1 MRNYLKTYTDYKNR
15 PTELTEAELEWF
27 FGVVEKAKRATGCP
41 VDIIPWDHEQYFGD
55 NENALGVILTEDPK
69 APLSAGVDT
78 YITIDN
84 YYIDEMWKV
93 AFAGGWS
100 LEEETLE
107 HVIAHEIAHLTVWR
121 HGKKHTALT
130 EELYRQ
136 IMAA

>member
-1 MRNYLKTYTDYKNR
+1 MRHYLTTFTDYKNR

-27 FGVVEKAKRATGCP
+27 FSVVDKAKKVTGCT
-41 VDIIPWDHEQYFGD
+41 VDIIPWDHDQCRKED
-55 NENALGVILTEDPK
+55 RDALGLTWTKDPK
-69 APLSAGVDT
+69 NTLGAGVDT
-78 YITIDN
+78 FITIDN
-84 YYIDEMWKV
+84 YFIDEAYNVIFGKGFRIEW
-93 AFAGGWS
+93 
-100 LEEETLE
+100 ETLE